1 MKVFIIDTK
10 KRKSYIS
17 EIKDELED
25 YYRVIGCR
33 LIDIQSRAIDGVYY
47 DFICDDEGLFTEKAI
62 VSAVSQDGKPQLVG
76 SIIICKYDETTGG
89 EKGLEDEDIKRIS
102 DRLAIATSPDGERFS
117 VVVIDNLEE

>member
-1 MKVFIIDTK
+1 MRVFIIDTK
-10 KRKSYIS
+10 KSKSYIS

-33 LIDIQSRAIDGVYY
+33 LVDGVYY
-47 DFICDDEGLFTEKAI
+47 DFICDDEGLFKDKAI

-76 SIIICKYDETTGG
+76 SLIICKYDEKTGG